1 MFKDQHAAAGIT
13 GGVLLTLYRILQSDD
28 FIKTVLLTAVS
39 AIVSYGVSFLLK
51 FITSRYRK

>member
-13 GGVLLTLYRILQSDD
+13 GGIILTLYRILHSDD

-39 AIVSYGVSFLLK
+39 AVVSYGVSFLLK
-51 FITSRYRK
+51 FITGRCKK